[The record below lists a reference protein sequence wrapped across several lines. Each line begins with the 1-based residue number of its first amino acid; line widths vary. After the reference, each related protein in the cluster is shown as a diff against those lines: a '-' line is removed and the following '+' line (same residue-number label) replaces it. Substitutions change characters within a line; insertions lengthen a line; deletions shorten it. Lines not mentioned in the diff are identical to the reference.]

1 MHTFNTPGPV
11 RLRMEFGGGRIRLSA
26 ENGTETTVDLRP
38 LRSDAEAQQLI
49 DDARIEQRGDE
60 VVVLIP
66 KPIRGFFRRT
76 PDIDATIVVPTGS
89 DLDLHT
95 QSGDLDATGSFGTV
109 KVESGSG
116 DLRFGST
123 EDARIQ
129 SGSGDIQIDSIQ
141 GQFRGETG
149 SGDVRVRAVSGNAN
163 VATGSGDVLIDRVG
177 GNVQVNSGSGDI
189 LIQDA
194 SENVN
199 ASTASGDLS
208 INRVHAGKVNANT
221 ASGDVH
227 IGVADGIPAFLE
239 VVTITGDV
247 HSTLEG
253 SEKPAHDE
261 PSVALRVNT
270 ASGDITLVHA

>member
-26 ENGTETTVDLRP
+26 ENITESTVELRP
-38 LRSDAEAQQLI
+38 LRGNAEAQQLI
-49 DDARIEQRGDE
+49 DDSRIEQRGDE
-60 VVVLIP
+60 IVVLVP
-66 KPIRGFFRRT
+66 RPIRGFFRRT
-76 PDIDATIVVPTGS
+76 PDIEAIVVVPTGS
-89 DLDLHT
+89 ELDIHT
-95 QSGDLDATGSFGTV
+95 ESGDLDATGPFGTV

-116 DLRFGST
+116 DVRFEST
-123 EDARIQ
+123 QDARIQ
-129 SGSGDIQIDSIQ
+129 SGSGDIQIDAIA
-141 GQFRGETG
+141 GQFRSETG
-149 SGDVRVRAVSGNAN
+149 SGDVRVRNVSGNAN
-163 VATGSGDVLIDRVG
+163 VSTGSGDVMIDNVG

-199 ASTASGDLS
+199 ANTASGDLS
-208 INRVHAGKVNANT
+208 INRVHAGKVSANT
-221 ASGDVH
+221 ASGDVQ

-253 SEKPAHDE
+253 SEEPAQGE

-270 ASGDITLVHA
+270 ASGDISLFHA